1 MVVLL
6 WSGVTLSLRRCPQA
20 RAASGWVRDARG
32 ELLAQAVSV
41 AVDPVLSDAA
51 PSQPVDADAGEADRC
66 VHRRMPEELSLGG
79 GAEQQ
84 RPRRPPAGGDD
95 GAGARPG

>member
-66 VHRRMPEELSLGG
+66 VHRRMPEELSLVR
-79 GAEQQ
+79 AL
-84 RPRRPPAGGDD
+84 RRPAHDHLPVPPDQVVNCHL
-95 GAGARPG
+95 